1 MTNLPR
7 WLRVVRARCASARR
21 YREFLDEVYQERMRR
36 LSGVELEL
44 YEYNKM
50 LFNISVNMA
59 ERENEQGRRE
69 KDLERREKDLERR
82 EKDLER
88 REKDMERRERKALA
102 AITFIKKKK
111 VMRRQ
116 RRHHHRL
123 RLRAG
128 SSRLRLRAG
137 TVTTMQLD
145 YDVEKEEG
153 EEEEEADDGDAETA
167 DACLWSTAAKR
178 WCALASRDLLGRL
191 VKEGVVQIP
200 HPQSLTTPV

>member
-1 MTNLPR
+1 
-7 WLRVVRARCASARR
+7 
-21 YREFLDEVYQERMRR
+21 MRR

-69 KDLERREKDLERR
+69 KDLERREKDV
-82 EKDLER
+82 
-88 REKDMERRERKALA
+88 ERRERKALA
-102 AITFIKKKK
+102 AITYIKKKK

-116 RRHHHRL
+116 RRHHHR
-123 RLRAG
+123 RLRVG

>member
-1 MTNLPR
+1 MRAGQRFKELVVVHVLPKFVAHPDV
-7 WLRVVRARCASARR
+7 LAIV
-21 YREFLDEVYQERMRR
+21 FDEC
-36 LSGVELEL
+36 SPAHVESPTHA
-44 YEYNKM
+44 M
-50 LFNISVNMA
+50 
-59 ERENEQGRRE
+59 
-69 KDLERREKDLERR
+69 
-82 EKDLER
+82 
-88 REKDMERRERKALA
+88 
-102 AITFIKKKK
+102 K

-116 RRHHHRL
+116 RRHHHR
-123 RLRAG
+123 RLRVG